1 MAFPEFVQLR
11 FETDIENISEKP
23 DYVLAS
29 SSLQYLAN
37 FEEHFRKLSML
48 DAEFF
53 CIDRTPS
60 HRTERNEFI
69 SSASTERMTDTHIAR
84 LIHLPVVLGFLQAS
98 ISTELSSR
106 KRVLFR

>member
-48 DAEFF
+48 DAVIFL
-53 CIDRTPS
+53 
-60 HRTERNEFI
+60 HRPNPRFI
-69 SSASTERMTDTHIAR
+69 GWRGTNLSPAR
-84 LIHLPVVLGFLQAS
+84 PPR
-98 ISTELSSR
+98 E
-106 KRVLFR
+106 

>member
-37 FEEHFRKLSML
+37 FGG
-48 DAEFF
+48 AFF
-53 CIDRTPS
+53 V
-60 HRTERNEFI
+60 
-69 SSASTERMTDTHIAR
+69 SSAC
-84 LIHLPVVLGFLQAS
+84 
-98 ISTELSSR
+98 
-106 KRVLFR
+106 